1 MQSFKKYGLLG
12 SLYLSQFMPFWFLY
26 QGLPVLFRQDGMAL
40 EAIGLLPLLLLPVSL
55 KFLWAPLIDF
65 YGFTRWGHYRF
76 WIISFQLWVVGL
88 TIFCSF
94 LSIEA
99 NLPLLLGAMAF
110 IAIGSGSQDIATD
123 ALALSLLQPEE
134 RGQGNAVQGIGGAL
148 GRTIGGGGM
157 LILLN
162 RWGWRVSLLTLAAMM
177 LLALIPLLFHRE
189 KSSRSRRKRSRSSPF
204 NLKRMARGAI
214 AYCKIF
220 IDACQRPG
228 FKTWLLVIALATSGY
243 NLSATMFSPLL
254 VDLGLSLEEIGWLLG
269 VFGMMMTILG
279 SLAAGVTIAN
289 FGRKRSLLVA
299 MSLTAIGILMKLLPT
314 FGLTQPSILYF
325 ITSIT
330 FFGFGIMGTTTFTV
344 MMDKSRQEMAGTDY
358 TLQTSIIPLFS
369 IFSAVPSGLIASAIG
384 YRGVFLLGAVIMVA
398 CIMLIFK
405 FLNIVEFDRY
415 FSEQCDRV

>member
-26 QGLPVLFRQDGMAL
+26 QGLPVLLRQDGMAL
-40 EAIGLLPLLLLPVSL
+40 EAIGLLPLLLLPFSC

-76 WIISFQLWVVGL
+76 WIICFQLWVVGL

-123 ALALSLLQPEE
+123 ALALGLLKPEE

-162 RWGWRVSLLTLAAMM
+162 RWGWRNSLLTLAAMM

-189 KSSRSRRKRSRSSPF
+189 TSSRSRRKQSRSSPF
-204 NLKRMARGAI
+204 NLKRMIRSAI
-214 AYCKIF
+214 AYLNIF
-220 IDACQRPG
+220 IDATQRPG
-228 FKTWLLVIALATSGY
+228 FKTWLLILALATSGY
-243 NLSATMFSPLL
+243 SLAATMFRPLL
-254 VDLGLSLEEIGWLLG
+254 VDIGLSLEEIGWLLG
-269 VFGMMMTILG
+269 IFSMIVAILG
-279 SLAAGVTIAN
+279 SLASGAMIPN
-289 FGRKRSLLVA
+289 LGRKRSLLVA
-299 MSLTAIGILMKLLPT
+299 LSLTAIGILAQLLPA
-314 FGLTQPSILYF
+314 FGLTQPFVLYTIVSI
-325 ITSIT
+325 S
-330 FFGFGIMGTTTFTV
+330 FFAVGVMGTTSLTI
-344 MMDKSRQEMAGTDY
+344 MMDKSRPEMAGTDY
-358 TLQTSIIPLFS
+358 TLQTSVSPFCS
-369 IFSAVPSGLIASAIG
+369 IFSAALSGLLAGTIG
-384 YRGVFLLGAVIMVA
+384 YSGVFLLGAGMIIACMV
-398 CIMLIFK
+398 LVVK
-405 FLNIVEFDRY
+405 SLNSIEEDWHL
-415 FSEQCDRV
+415 SEQCDRV